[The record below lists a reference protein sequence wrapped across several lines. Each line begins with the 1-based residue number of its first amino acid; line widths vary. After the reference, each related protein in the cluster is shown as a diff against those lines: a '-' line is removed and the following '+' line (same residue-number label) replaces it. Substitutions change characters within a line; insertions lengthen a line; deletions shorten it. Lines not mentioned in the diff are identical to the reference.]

1 MGSVFA
7 LTLAACSSVP
17 DAQEGAQPDGS
28 GAVWHPFEFPF
39 KRATHYAPVMLGGRR
54 VIRAD
59 ADSSVSI
66 YRRMVR
72 IEPVNLGRISFSWM
86 VPELIAGADLTH
98 QDTEDA
104 PVRLVL
110 GFEGDLGQLPIKDRL
125 LFDLIEGI
133 VGEVPPYA
141 TLMYVWDNRAAVGSV
156 IVAARTGRI
165 RKIVVD
171 SGSTQTSV
179 WRFHERDIASDF
191 RLAFGEEPGALT
203 SIALMTDSDNTRS
216 KVRAY
221 YGEVRLLERSGV
233 KP

>member
-1 MGSVFA
+1 
-7 LTLAACSSVP
+7 
-17 DAQEGAQPDGS
+17 
-28 GAVWHPFEFPF
+28 
-39 KRATHYAPVMLGGRR
+39 MLGGRR
-54 VIRAD
+54 VIQAD

-72 IEPVNLGRISFSWM
+72 IEPANLGRISFSWM

-110 GFEGDLGQLPIKDRL
+110 GFEGDLGKLPIKDRL
-125 LFDLIEGI
+125 LFDMIEGI
-133 VGEVPPYA
+133 VGEQPPYA
-141 TLMYVWDNRAAVGSV
+141 TLMYVWDNRAAEGSV

-171 SGSTQTSV
+171 SGPTQTSV

-203 SIALMTDSDNTRS
+203 SIALMTDSDNTHS
-216 KVRAY
+216 KVRAF

-233 KP
+233 QP